1 MCSEPFE
8 TISPSVQSIK
18 NSTDAAEIF
27 RVTLFSQGISVI
39 HFTQKLLTLFKTKP
53 MPKPLKCPQCGASDA
68 NLLQDAIYQCKFCG
82 SIYEYG
88 EAKPVYQK
96 TPTAERPYSA
106 EKKSSSEVPSR
117 IIRMVILTVAIMVI
131 STAASIFFTVK
142 SKFKTSAAAP
152 KTLYKDYNE
161 TTGSFSVV
169 NTKNGPEVWTISR
182 KNTDGLKEVSYFL
195 NKVDVIEN
203 AITASQ
209 QIDTTITWEQSF
221 KDPYKM
227 GQLKPI
233 DSICWLIF
241 GDKLSG
247 FNVNTMEEI
256 VNHAT
261 LIRQF
266 RALKNGIAAVE
277 DVYDMKG
284 FKLTT
289 KDGFI
294 FYYAANTNTLFTEK
308 EYKDRSTTQQAVIN
322 KTEYCFTEDERQQLY
337 KVNRKVKADFSY
349 KLSAYMLSSIIK
361 DDGGWYRKS
370 YNINSVEE
378 VTPNKIYFKASVLY
392 NDENNVVFIYKDEL
406 GEQAPIIL
414 KCLDAS
420 KNEVWTKT
428 GQETELL
435 KPFLKSTNSES
446 FLNGKQ
452 LVIMQPYQLAV
463 CLNIENGE
471 INWSFKPY

>member
-1 MCSEPFE
+1 
-8 TISPSVQSIK
+8 
-18 NSTDAAEIF
+18 
-27 RVTLFSQGISVI
+27 
-39 HFTQKLLTLFKTKP
+39 

-68 NLLQDAIYQCKFCG
+68 NLLQDSIYQCKFCG

-88 EAKPVYQK
+88 QAKPVYQK
-96 TPTAERPYSA
+96 TPTSQRPFQ
-106 EKKSSSEVPSR
+106 SEQKTINESTSN
-117 IIRMVILTVAIMVI
+117 IIRIVIITFAIMVI
-131 STAASIFFTVK
+131 GTVASIFFTVK
-142 SKFKTSAAAP
+142 GKLKHSASTSKH
-152 KTLYKDYNE
+152 LYKDYNE
-161 TTGSFSVV
+161 VSNGFTVV

-182 KNTDGLKEVSYFL
+182 RNSDGLKEVSYFL
-195 NKVDVIEN
+195 NRVDVKEN
-203 AITASQ
+203 KIIATQ
-209 QIDTTITWEQSF
+209 QLGNTITWEQSF

-256 VNHAT
+256 VNNAV

-266 RALKNGIAAVE
+266 RELKNGIATVE

-289 KDGFI
+289 KDGFV

-308 EYKDRSTTQQAVIN
+308 DYKDRSTTKQAFIN

-349 KLSAYMLSSIIK
+349 KLSAYVLTNIIK
-361 DDGGWYRKS
+361 EDGDWYRKS

-392 NDENNVVFIYKDEL
+392 SDEKSVVLIYKNDL
-406 GEQAPIIL
+406 GEQASIIL

-452 LVIMQPYQLAV
+452 LVIIQPYQLAA
-463 CLNIENGE
+463 CFNIDNGE
-471 INWSFKPY
+471 MNWSFKPY